1 MKIVYSLCACFGFSC
16 LPLFTLAFQEQDYPS
31 ETEAV
36 KALAEKYEGK
46 VEVRLWDATRV
57 DLLTEEYAIEADWSY
72 KWAEGIGQAL
82 YYAEVTGK
90 KPAVMILVKDL
101 KKETRYIY
109 RLQTVAAKHNIKVFI
124 EVIKPEGE
132 D

>member
-1 MKIVYSLCACFGFSC
+1 MKIIYVLCLVFGVSYF
-16 LPLFTLAFQEQDYPS
+16 PLVSLAFQEPDYPS
-31 ETEAV
+31 ETQAV
-36 KALAEKYEGK
+36 KALAEKYEGE
-46 VEVRLWDATRV
+46 VEAKLWDATRV

-109 RLQTVAAKHNIKVFI
+109 RLQTVAAKYNIKVFI
-124 EVIKPEGE
+124 EVVNPI
-132 D
+132 

>member
-1 MKIVYSLCACFGFSC
+1 MMKHL
-16 LPLFTLAFQEQDYPS
+16 TLIALVSITGIFPFALAGNQPEEYPS

-36 KALAEKYEGK
+36 KALAAKYEGE
-46 VEVRLWDATRV
+46 VEHRLWDLTRV

-72 KWAEGIGQAL
+72 KWAEGIGQSL

-90 KPAVMILVKDL
+90 KPAVMILVKDI

-109 RLQTVAAKHNIKVFI
+109 RLQTVAAKHDIKVFI
-124 EVIKPEGE
+124 EVIEPET